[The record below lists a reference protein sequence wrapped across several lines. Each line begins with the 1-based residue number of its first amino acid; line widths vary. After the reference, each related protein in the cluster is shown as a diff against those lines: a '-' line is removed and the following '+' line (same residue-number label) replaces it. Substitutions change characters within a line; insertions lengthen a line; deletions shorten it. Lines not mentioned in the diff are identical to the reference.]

1 MDTCNTAGI
10 LLDTNALVPSSL
22 ALVQRKAMATVAWSV
37 PIDDS
42 VTMYDLLAAREQRW
56 VY

>member
-1 MDTCNTAGI
+1 VDTCNTAGI